1 MPKYTFS
8 NREKV
13 MLALLIIIA
22 GGLLWY
28 RFVFLSVSDQITQIQ
43 GEQQTAEESIV
54 IAQSRLQRKAQIEA
68 ALAAYKAQGIE
79 PLALPEYDNLKNDM
93 SELRNILASARS
105 YTLTFDDLYWTE
117 QGLIARGASVSYE
130 CGSYEE
136 AKAILVSI
144 YSGSYPCMIDSLQL
158 TDDSSKQSSSSGS
171 DSSPVKV
178 NAHFVYF
185 ETVTENSPTKGLPP
199 KPEEEKAQ

>member
-117 QGLIARGASVSYE
+117 QGLIARGA
-130 CGSYEE
+130 
-136 AKAILVSI
+136 I
-144 YSGSYPCMIDSLQL
+144 
-158 TDDSSKQSSSSGS
+158 
-171 DSSPVKV
+171 SP
-178 NAHFVYF
+178 
-185 ETVTENSPTKGLPP
+185 
-199 KPEEEKAQ
+199 